1 MKRKEFMQ
9 FGKKTDNVYKIIER
23 KFKDNSVYFF
33 VEITNTFD
41 LQLFDIKLPETY
53 IFEESFKTYND
64 ALECVNKLKEED
76 KKITV
81 LEEKIHTL

>member
-23 KFKDNSVYFF
+23 KFKDNSVHFF
-33 VEITNTFD
+33 VEITSTFD
-41 LQLFDIKLPETY
+41 LQSDNIKYPETY

>member
-1 MKRKEFMQ
+1 MKRKEFIQ
-9 FGKKTDNVYKIIER
+9 FGKKTDNEYKIIER

-33 VEITNTFD
+33 VEITNTFT
-41 LQLFDIKLPETY
+41 LESFAIYIPETY
-53 IFEESFKTYND
+53 IFEESFKTYDD

-81 LEEKIHTL
+81 LEEIIHTI

>member
-9 FGKKTDNVYKIIER
+9 FGKKTDNSYKIIER
-23 KFKDNSVYFF
+23 KFKDNNVYFF

-41 LQLFDIKLPETY
+41 LQCFDMKFPETY
-53 IFEESFKTYND
+53 IFEETFKSYDD

>member
-33 VEITNTFD
+33 IEITNTFD
-41 LQLFDIKLPETY
+41 LQCFDIKFPETY
-53 IFEESFKTYND
+53 IFEKSFKRWED
-64 ALECVNKLKEED
+64 ALKCVEELKEED

-81 LEEKIHTL
+81 LEEKIHIL